1 MENKET
7 RGHHPQCCQEGDIT
21 GWTVGRMQI
30 WHRPVQTRTEAMDTE
45 AETLSSSQRA
55 GGFELG
61 GEQEEKEF

>member
-21 GWTVGRMQI
+21 GWTVGRIQI
-30 WHRPVQTRTEAMDTE
+30 WHQPAQTRTEAMDT

>member
-30 WHRPVQTRTEAMDTE
+30 WHRPVQTHTEAMDT